1 MFHLINEDGKKK
13 QNSAPTVIKSDLTGY
28 LWSRDMLLKNSNNI
42 KMEDNATKVLYK
54 LDQANK
60 GGHCWHALDDSAW
73 MLPDSV

>member
-1 MFHLINEDGKKK
+1 
-13 QNSAPTVIKSDLTGY
+13 
-28 LWSRDMLLKNSNNI
+28 MLLKNSNNI